1 MMDVTRGDLR
11 SVAVGTIF
19 AALAIGVALGGRAS
33 AQATPSPVNTLL
45 DFHEMAPVTPPF
57 TGTTNRVR
65 GVGGG
70 ALPWTISHAD
80 GTLRSD
86 GALEVNVFG
95 LVLADDP
102 AVPQN
107 QRNTNPIPAFVAIVS
122 CQSVEGGAP
131 KEVNVTTP
139 QASATPTGDAR
150 IQATVQLPTP
160 CLAPVIF
167 VAGTNGAWFAVTGR

>member
-1 MMDVTRGDLR
+1 MDVRLHHHLW
-11 SVAVGTIF
+11 SVAVGTVV
-19 AALAIGVALGGRAS
+19 AALAIVVAPGRAS
-33 AQATPSPVNTLL
+33 AQAPPAPVNTLL
-45 DFHEMAPVTPPF
+45 DFHEMAPVTSPF
-57 TGTTNRVR
+57 IGTANPIR
-65 GVGGG
+65 GVAGG
-70 ALPWTISHAD
+70 ALPWAITHAD

-95 LVLADDP
+95 LVLANDP
-102 AVPQN
+102 AVPPN
-107 QRNTNPIPAFVAIVS
+107 QQNTNPSPAFVAIVS

-139 QASATPTGDAR
+139 QAPASPTGDAR

-167 VAGTNGAWFAVTGR
+167 VAGTNGAWFAMTGR